1 MFAFGSMEARSN
13 GRHNIKVYYD
23 KETQMS
29 VVEVGDEAFSVK
41 VFLPTHKLSKLLVD
55 AFEAQAND
63 PHAIGHN
70 SWLEERVGGQKL
82 SV

>member
-1 MFAFGSMEARSN
+1 MFAFGVMEARAT
-13 GRHNIKVYYD
+13 GRHNIKVFYD

-29 VVEVGDEAFSVK
+29 VVEVGDEVFSFR

-63 PHAIGHN
+63 PNAIGHN
-70 SWLEERVGGQKL
+70 SWLEDRVGGQLSKL
-82 SV
+82 